1 MHNYVLLLLYYP
13 DHTTSTPRSYFES
26 LSTSGP
32 GPSNTSYEKVS
43 DGMQSLFKEIPRLVL
58 HNANVIT
65 LNPTAPRAT
74 GVVCEGGV
82 ITSTSDV
89 DVRLALRSGEYDEI
103 DCEGRTALPGFID
116 AHVHFL
122 AYASSLTA
130 VDCSPQVVASI
141 SDITAALSERAKRTP
156 EGEWVRG
163 TGYDEFRLRE
173 KRHPT
178 RWDLDPF
185 LPSHPVKLGHR
196 SGHGTVLNGRA
207 LALAG
212 ISIETP
218 EPIAGFIDRDI
229 NTGEPTGLFIDL
241 DDWLDERLGPQ
252 PRGDEMEPAARQA
265 AEVFLSKGITSFH
278 DASPCNSLKRWS
290 FFQSLVSGPEP
301 FPRATLMPGFAHL
314 REFVEAGLGFGA
326 GDDRL
331 RVGHCKIVLSQAG
344 GTLQPSPRELREAV
358 REAASV
364 GFPVAIHAVEEAEV
378 EAAIEAIES
387 VDTPGLAH
395 RIEHA
400 SICPPSLIARLKARN
415 VTVVTQPAFVYHSG
429 DRYLAELP
437 ERDAA
442 NLYPLRAWLDSGLN
456 VSASSDA
463 PVTPPDPLLGI
474 QAAVLRRARTG
485 QTVSREHAVS
495 IGDAITL
502 HGDTASHSAGLG
514 GEVGVVRRGALADF
528 AVLDRDPMSVPA
540 EEIGGIGVWV
550 TVVGGGV
557 G

>member
-1 MHNYVLLLLYYP
+1 M
-13 DHTTSTPRSYFES
+13 TETR
-26 LSTSGP
+26 
-32 GPSNTSYEKVS
+32 K
-43 DGMQSLFKEIPRLVL
+43 LVL
-58 HNANVIT
+58 HNANVMT
-65 LNPTAPRAT
+65 LDPSAPRAT

-82 ITSTSDV
+82 ITSTSNV
-89 DVRLALRSGEYDEI
+89 DVQRALRSGGYEEI

-130 VDCSPQVVASI
+130 VDCSDRAVASI
-141 SDITAALSERAKRTP
+141 PDITSALSERAKKTP
-156 EGEWVRG
+156 KGEWVRG

-178 RWDLDPF
+178 RRDLDTLIPD
-185 LPSHPVKLGHR
+185 HPVKLGHR

-229 NTGEPTGLFIDL
+229 NTGNPTGLFIDL
-241 DDWLDERLGPQ
+241 DDWLDERIGPQ
-252 PRGDEMEPAARQA
+252 PRGEEMEPAARQA
-265 AEVFLSKGITSFH
+265 AEAFLSKGITSFH

-301 FPRATLMPGFAHL
+301 FPRTTLMPGFQHL

-344 GTLQPSPRELREAV
+344 GALQPSPRELREAV
-358 REAASV
+358 REAGSV

-387 VDTPGLAH
+387 VDTSGLAH

-400 SICPPSLIARLKARN
+400 SICPPALIARLKARN
-415 VTVVTQPAFVYHSG
+415 VTVVTQLAFVYHSG
-429 DRYLAELP
+429 DRYIAELS

-442 NLYPLRAWLDSGLN
+442 NLYPLRAWFDSGLN
-456 VSASSDA
+456 VAASSDA

-474 QAAVLRRARTG
+474 QVSVLRRARTG
-485 QTVSREHAVS
+485 QSVSPEQGVS
-495 IGDAITL
+495 IAEAMAL
-502 HGDTASHSAGLG
+502 HGGAASHYGGLG
-514 GEVGVVRRGALADF
+514 GRVGVVKKGALADF
-528 AVLDRDPMSVPA
+528 AVLDRDPMSVPT
-540 EEIGGIGVWV
+540 EEIGGIGVWA
-550 TVVGGGV
+550 TVVGGRVVFG
-557 G
+557 GR

>member
-1 MHNYVLLLLYYP
+1 MASVVLSRSHDFHP
-13 DHTTSTPRSYFES
+13 PRSYFES

-32 GPSNTSYEKVS
+32 DPSNPSYEKVS
-43 DGMQSLFKEIPRLVL
+43 DVMQNLFKEIPRLVL

-65 LNPTAPRAT
+65 LDASAPRAT

-89 DVRLALRSGEYDEI
+89 DVQRVLRSGGYEEI

-122 AYASSLTA
+122 SYASSLTA
-130 VDCSPQVVASI
+130 VDCSPQAAASI
-141 SDITAALSERAKRTP
+141 HDITAALSERAKKTP

-178 RWDLDPF
+178 RHDLDAF
-185 LPSHPVKLGHR
+185 ISNHPVKLGHR

-252 PRGDEMEPAARQA
+252 PRGEEMEPAARQA

-314 REFVEAGLGFGA
+314 REFVGVGLGFGA

-344 GTLQPSPRELREAV
+344 GALQPSPRELREAV
-358 REAASV
+358 REAGSV
-364 GFPVAIHAVEEAEV
+364 GFPVAIHAVEEVEI
-378 EAAIEAIES
+378 EAAVEAIES
-387 VDTPGLAH
+387 VDAPGPAH

-437 ERDAA
+437 ERDA
-442 NLYPLRAWLDSGLN
+442 
-456 VSASSDA
+456 
-463 PVTPPDPLLGI
+463 
-474 QAAVLRRARTG
+474 
-485 QTVSREHAVS
+485 
-495 IGDAITL
+495 
-502 HGDTASHSAGLG
+502 
-514 GEVGVVRRGALADF
+514 
-528 AVLDRDPMSVPA
+528 
-540 EEIGGIGVWV
+540 
-550 TVVGGGV
+550 
-557 G
+557 

>member
-1 MHNYVLLLLYYP
+1 MLSCT
-13 DHTTSTPRSYFES
+13 HTPPPRKPANMTETP
-26 LSTSGP
+26 
-32 GPSNTSYEKVS
+32 K
-43 DGMQSLFKEIPRLVL
+43 LVL

-65 LNPTAPRAT
+65 LDPSTPRAT

-82 ITSTSDV
+82 ITSISVV
-89 DVRLALRSGEYDEI
+89 DVERALRSGEYEEI
-103 DCEGRTALPGFID
+103 DCEERTALPGFID

-130 VDCSPQVVASI
+130 VDCSPQTVASI

-173 KRHPT
+173 KRHPN
-178 RWDLDPF
+178 RRDLDSF
-185 LPSHPVKLGHR
+185 LPDHPVKLGHR
-196 SGHGTVLNGRA
+196 SGHGTVLNSRA
-207 LALAG
+207 LELAG

-218 EPIAGFIDRDI
+218 EPISGFIDRYI

-278 DASPCNSLKRWS
+278 DASPCNSVKRWS
-290 FFQSLVSGPEP
+290 FFRSLVSGSEP
-301 FPRATLMPGFAHL
+301 FPRATLMPGYAHL

-344 GTLQPSPRELREAV
+344 GALQPSLIELREAV

-378 EAAIEAIES
+378 EAVTS
-387 VDTPGLAH
+387 RLLSL
-395 RIEHA
+395 
-400 SICPPSLIARLKARN
+400 SIRPARP
-415 VTVVTQPAFVYHSG
+415 T
-429 DRYLAELP
+429 
-437 ERDAA
+437 
-442 NLYPLRAWLDSGLN
+442 
-456 VSASSDA
+456 ASSTRPSA
-463 PVTPPDPLLGI
+463 PRPL
-474 QAAVLRRARTG
+474 
-485 QTVSREHAVS
+485 
-495 IGDAITL
+495 
-502 HGDTASHSAGLG
+502 
-514 GEVGVVRRGALADF
+514 
-528 AVLDRDPMSVPA
+528 
-540 EEIGGIGVWV
+540 
-550 TVVGGGV
+550 
-557 G
+557 

>member
-1 MHNYVLLLLYYP
+1 M
-13 DHTTSTPRSYFES
+13 TETP
-26 LSTSGP
+26 
-32 GPSNTSYEKVS
+32 K
-43 DGMQSLFKEIPRLVL
+43 LVL

-65 LNPTAPRAT
+65 LEPSAPRAT

-82 ITSTSDV
+82 IASTSGV
-89 DVRLALRSGEYDEI
+89 DVQRALRSGKYEEI
-103 DCEGRTALPGFID
+103 DCEGRTVLPGFID

-122 AYASSLTA
+122 AYASSLTS
-130 VDCSPQVVASI
+130 VDCSPQAATSI
-141 SDITAALSERAKRTP
+141 PDITAALSERAKRTP

-178 RWDLDPF
+178 RRDLDAL
-185 LPSHPVKLGHR
+185 LPDHPVKLGHR
-196 SGHGTVLNGRA
+196 SGHGTVLNSRA
-207 LALAG
+207 LDLAG

-218 EPIAGFIDRDI
+218 EPISGFIDRDI

-252 PRGDEMEPAARQA
+252 PRGEEMEPAALQA

-301 FPRATLMPGFAHL
+301 FPRATFMPGFAHL

-326 GDDRL
+326 GDNRL

-378 EAAIEAIES
+378 EAAVEAIES
-387 VDTPGLAH
+387 VDAPGLAH

-400 SICPPSLIARLKARN
+400 SICPPSLIARLKAKN
-415 VTVVTQPAFVYHSG
+415 VTVVTQPAFIYHSG
-429 DRYLAELP
+429 DRYLAELS
-437 ERDAA
+437 ETEIA

-456 VSASSDA
+456 VAASSDA

-485 QTVSREHAVS
+485 QSVSSEQAVS
-495 IGDAITL
+495 IGEAISL
-502 HGDTASHSAGLG
+502 HGGAASYYGGLG
-514 GEVGVVRRGALADF
+514 GRVGVVRKGALADC
-528 AVLDRDPMSVPA
+528 AVLDRDPMSIPA

-550 TVVGGGV
+550 SVVGGGV
-557 G
+557 AFRPG

>member
-1 MHNYVLLLLYYP
+1 M
-13 DHTTSTPRSYFES
+13 TETR
-26 LSTSGP
+26 
-32 GPSNTSYEKVS
+32 K
-43 DGMQSLFKEIPRLVL
+43 LVL
-58 HNANVIT
+58 HNANVMT
-65 LNPTAPRAT
+65 LDPSAPRAT

-82 ITSTSDV
+82 ITSTSEV
-89 DVRLALRSGEYDEI
+89 DVQRALQSGEYEEI
-103 DCEGRTALPGFID
+103 NCEGRTALPGFID

-122 AYASSLTA
+122 AYAASLTA
-130 VDCSPQVVASI
+130 VDCSPQAVASI
-141 SDITAALSERAKRTP
+141 PDITAALSERAKKTP

-173 KRHPT
+173 KQHPT
-178 RWDLDPF
+178 RRDLDPF
-185 LPSHPVKLGHR
+185 LPDHPVKLGHR

-207 LALAG
+207 LDLAG
-212 ISIETP
+212 ISIETA
-218 EPIAGFIDRDI
+218 EPIVGFIDRDI

-252 PRGDEMEPAARQA
+252 PRGDEMGPAARQA

-301 FPRATLMPGFAHL
+301 FLRATLMPGFAHL
-314 REFVEAGLGFGA
+314 REFVEAELGFGA

-344 GTLQPSPRELREAV
+344 GTLRPSHRELREAV
-358 REAASV
+358 REAMSV

-378 EAAIEAIES
+378 EAAIGAIES
-387 VDTPGLAH
+387 VDTPGPAH

-429 DRYLAELP
+429 DRYLADLP
-437 ERDAA
+437 EKDIS
-442 NLYPLRAWLDSGLN
+442 NLYTLRAWLDSGLK
-456 VSASSDA
+456 VAASSDA

-474 QAAVLRRARTG
+474 QASVLRRARMG
-485 QTVSREHAVS
+485 QPVSREQGVS
-495 IGDAITL
+495 IAEAMTL
-502 HGDTASHSAGLG
+502 HGGAASHYRGLG
-514 GEVGVVRRGALADF
+514 GRVGVVRRGALADF
-528 AVLDRDPMSVPA
+528 VVLDRDPMSVSA
-540 EEIGGIGVWV
+540 EEIGGIGVWA

>member
-1 MHNYVLLLLYYP
+1 M
-13 DHTTSTPRSYFES
+13 TETR
-26 LSTSGP
+26 
-32 GPSNTSYEKVS
+32 K
-43 DGMQSLFKEIPRLVL
+43 LVL
-58 HNANVIT
+58 HNANVMT
-65 LNPTAPRAT
+65 LDPSAPRAT

-82 ITSTSDV
+82 ITSTADV
-89 DVRLALRSGEYDEI
+89 DVRLALRSGKYEEI

-122 AYASSLTA
+122 AYASSLSA
-130 VDCSPQVVASI
+130 VDCSPQAVASI
-141 SDITAALSERAKRTP
+141 PDITAALSERAKKTP

-178 RWDLDPF
+178 RRDLDPF
-185 LPSHPVKLGHR
+185 LPDHPVKLGHR

-207 LALAG
+207 LDLAG
-212 ISIETP
+212 ISMETA
-218 EPIAGFIDRDI
+218 EPIVGFIDRDI
-229 NTGEPTGLFIDL
+229 NTGEPAGLFIDL

-252 PRGDEMEPAARQA
+252 PRGDEMGSAARQA

-301 FPRATLMPGFAHL
+301 FPRTTLMPGFAHL
-314 REFVEAGLGFGA
+314 REFVGAGLGFGA

-344 GTLQPSPRELREAV
+344 GTLRPSPRELREAV
-358 REAASV
+358 WEAAAV

-378 EAAIEAIES
+378 EAAVGAIES
-387 VDTPGLAH
+387 VDTPGPAH

-400 SICPPSLIARLKARN
+400 SICPPYLIARLKAKN

-437 ERDAA
+437 DRDAA
-442 NLYPLRAWLDSGLN
+442 NLYPLRTWLDSGLK
-456 VSASSDA
+456 VAASSDA

-474 QAAVLRRARTG
+474 QASVLRRARTG
-485 QTVSREHAVS
+485 QPVSRKQGVSIAEAMTLHRGAVS
-495 IGDAITL
+495 RYG
-502 HGDTASHSAGLG
+502 GLG
-514 GEVGVVRRGALADF
+514 GRVGVIRRGALADF

>member
-1 MHNYVLLLLYYP
+1 M
-13 DHTTSTPRSYFES
+13 TETR
-26 LSTSGP
+26 
-32 GPSNTSYEKVS
+32 K
-43 DGMQSLFKEIPRLVL
+43 LVL
-58 HNANVIT
+58 HNANVMT
-65 LNPTAPRAT
+65 LDPSAPRAT

-82 ITSTSDV
+82 ITSTSGV
-89 DVRLALRSGEYDEI
+89 DVERALRSGEYGEI
-103 DCEGRTALPGFID
+103 NCEGRTALPGFID

-130 VDCSPQVVASI
+130 VDCSPQAVTSI
-141 SDITAALSERAKRTP
+141 PEITAALSERAKRTP

-163 TGYDEFRLRE
+163 AGYDEFRLRE
-173 KRHPT
+173 KRHPN
-178 RWDLDPF
+178 RRDLDPF
-185 LPSHPVKLGHR
+185 LSNHPVKLGHR

-207 LALAG
+207 LDLAK

-252 PRGDEMEPAARQA
+252 PRGEEMEPAARQA

-290 FFQSLVSGPEP
+290 FFRLLVSGSEP
-301 FPRATLMPGFAHL
+301 FPRATLMPGYAHL

-344 GTLQPSPRELREAV
+344 GTLQPSPLELREAV
-358 REAASV
+358 REAAAV
-364 GFPVAIHAVEEAEV
+364 GFPVAIHAVEEVEV
-378 EAAIEAIES
+378 EAAVEAIES
-387 VDTPGLAH
+387 FDTPGLTH

-400 SICPPSLIARLKARN
+400 SICPPSLIARLKAKN

-437 ERDAA
+437 ERDVA

-456 VSASSDA
+456 VGASSDA

-485 QTVSREHAVS
+485 QSVSRQQAVS
-495 IGDAITL
+495 IAEAMTL
-502 HGDTASHSAGLG
+502 HGGAASHYEGLG
-514 GEVGVVRRGALADF
+514 GRVGVVRRGALADF
-528 AVLDRDPMSVPA
+528 AVLDRDPMSVSA
-540 EEIGGIGVWV
+540 EEIGGIGVWAS
-550 TVVGGGV
+550 VVGGGV
-557 G
+557 ALGLG

>member
-1 MHNYVLLLLYYP
+1 M
-13 DHTTSTPRSYFES
+13 TETR
-26 LSTSGP
+26 
-32 GPSNTSYEKVS
+32 K
-43 DGMQSLFKEIPRLVL
+43 LVL
-58 HNANVIT
+58 HNANVMT
-65 LNPTAPRAT
+65 LDPSAPRAT

-130 VDCSPQVVASI
+130 VDCSPQAAASI
-141 SDITAALSERAKRTP
+141 TDITAALSERAKNTP
-156 EGEWVRG
+156 KGKWVRG

-178 RWDLDPF
+178 RGDLDPR
-185 LPSHPVKLGHR
+185 LPDHPVKLGHR
-196 SGHGTVLNGRA
+196 SGHGTVLNSQA
-207 LALAG
+207 LDLAG

-218 EPIAGFIDRDI
+218 EPISGFIDRDF

-290 FFQSLVSGPEP
+290 FFQSLVSGSGP
-301 FPRATLMPGFAHL
+301 FPRTTLMPGFAHL
-314 REFVEAGLGFGA
+314 REFVEAELGFGA
-326 GDDRL
+326 GDDGL
-331 RVGHCKIVLSQAG
+331 GFGVGDDGLGFGVGDDGLWVGHCKIVLSQAG
-344 GTLQPSPRELREAV
+344 GTLQPSPRDLRDMV

-387 VDTPGLAH
+387 VDTPDLVH

-400 SICPPSLIARLKARN
+400 SICPPSLIARLKVRK

-429 DRYLAELP
+429 DRYLAELS
-437 ERDAA
+437 EGDAA
-442 NLYPLRAWLDSGLN
+442 NLYPLRTWLDSGLN
-456 VSASSDA
+456 VAASSDA

-485 QTVSREHAVS
+485 QSVSSEHAVS
-495 IGDAITL
+495 IAEAMTL
-502 HGDTASHSAGLG
+502 HGGAASRYGGLG
-514 GEVGVVRRGALADF
+514 GRVGVIRRGALADF

-540 EEIGGIGVWV
+540 EEIGGIGVWAS
-550 TVVGGGV
+550 VVGGGV
-557 G
+557 VFGAR

>member
-1 MHNYVLLLLYYP
+1 MLSCT
-13 DHTTSTPRSYFES
+13 HTPPPRKPAYMTETP
-26 LSTSGP
+26 
-32 GPSNTSYEKVS
+32 K
-43 DGMQSLFKEIPRLVL
+43 LVL
-58 HNANVIT
+58 YNANVIT
-65 LNPTAPRAT
+65 LDPSAPRAT

-82 ITSTSDV
+82 IASTSDV
-89 DVRLALRSGEYDEI
+89 DVERAIRTGEYGEI
-103 DCEGRTALPGFID
+103 DCEGRTVLPGFID

-130 VDCSPQVVASI
+130 VDCSPQAVASI
-141 SDITAALSERAKRTP
+141 PDITAALSERARNTP

-178 RWDLDPF
+178 RRDLDPF
-185 LPSHPVKLGHR
+185 LSNHLVKLGHR
-196 SGHGTVLNGRA
+196 SGHGTVLNSRA
-207 LALAG
+207 LELAG

-252 PRGDEMEPAARQA
+252 PRGEEMEPAARQA
-265 AEVFLSKGITSFH
+265 ADVFLSKGITSFH

-290 FFQSLVSGPEP
+290 FFQSLVSGSEP
-301 FPRATLMPGFAHL
+301 FPRAILMPGFAHL
-314 REFVEAGLGFGA
+314 REFVGAGLGFGA

-344 GTLQPSPRELREAV
+344 GTLQPSPRDLRDMV

-378 EAAIEAIES
+378 EAAVEAIES

-400 SICPPSLIARLKARN
+400 SICPPSLIARLKARK

-429 DRYLAELP
+429 DRYLAELS
-437 ERDAA
+437 EGDAA

-456 VSASSDA
+456 VAASSDA

-485 QTVSREHAVS
+485 QSVSSEHAVS
-495 IGDAITL
+495 IAEAMTL
-502 HGDTASHSAGLG
+502 HGGAASHYGGLG
-514 GEVGVVRRGALADF
+514 RRVGVVRRGALADF
-528 AVLDRDPMSVPA
+528 AVLYRDPMSVPA
-540 EEIGGIGVWV
+540 EEIGGIGVWAS
-550 TVVGGGV
+550 VVGGGV

>member
-58 HNANVIT
+58 HNADVIT
-65 LNPTAPRAT
+65 LDPGAPRAT

-89 DVRLALRSGEYDEI
+89 DVQRALRSGEYEEI
-103 DCEGRTALPGFID
+103 DCAERTVLPGFID

-141 SDITAALSERAKRTP
+141 TDITAALRERARNTP

-178 RWDLDPF
+178 RRDLDTLIPN
-185 LPSHPVKLGHR
+185 HPVKLGHR
-196 SGHGTVLNGRA
+196 SGHGTVLSGRA
-207 LALAG
+207 LDLAG

-314 REFVEAGLGFGA
+314 REFVEAELGFGA

-344 GTLQPSPRELREAV
+344 GTLRPSHRDLREAV
-358 REAASV
+358 QEAMSV

-378 EAAIEAIES
+378 EAAIGAIES
-387 VDTPGLAH
+387 VNTPGLAH

-485 QTVSREHAVS
+485 QSVSREQGVS
-495 IGDAITL
+495 IAEAMAL
-502 HGDTASHSAGLG
+502 HGGTASHYGGLG
-514 GEVGVVRRGALADF
+514 GRVGVVRRGALADF
-528 AVLDRDPMSVPA
+528 VVLDRDPMSVPA
-540 EEIGGIGVWV
+540 EEIGGIGVWAS
-550 TVVGGGV
+550 VVGGGV

>member
-1 MHNYVLLLLYYP
+1 M
-13 DHTTSTPRSYFES
+13 TETR
-26 LSTSGP
+26 
-32 GPSNTSYEKVS
+32 K
-43 DGMQSLFKEIPRLVL
+43 LVL
-58 HNANVIT
+58 HNANVMT
-65 LNPTAPRAT
+65 LDPSAPRAT

-89 DVRLALRSGEYDEI
+89 DVQRALRSGEYEEI
-103 DCEGRTALPGFID
+103 DCEERTALPGFID

-130 VDCSPQVVASI
+130 VDCSPEAVASI
-141 SDITAALSERAKRTP
+141 TDITAALRERARNTP

-178 RWDLDPF
+178 RRDLDTLIPD
-185 LPSHPVKLGHR
+185 HPVKLGHR
-196 SGHGTVLNGRA
+196 SGHGTVLSGRA
-207 LALAG
+207 LDLAG

-229 NTGEPTGLFIDL
+229 NTGEPMGLFIDL
-241 DDWLDERLGPQ
+241 DDWLDERLGAQ
-252 PRGDEMEPAARQA
+252 PRGDEMEPAAGQA
-265 AEVFLSKGITSFH
+265 AAVFLSKGITSFH

-290 FFQSLVSGPEP
+290 FFRSLVSGPEP
-301 FPRATLMPGFAHL
+301 FPRTTVMPGFAHL
-314 REFVEAGLGFGA
+314 REFVGAGLGFGV
-326 GDDRL
+326 GDNRL

-344 GTLQPSPRELREAV
+344 GTLYPSPQKLREAV
-358 REAASV
+358 REAAEV
-364 GFPVAIHAVEEAEV
+364 GFPVAIHAVEETEV

-387 VDTPGLAH
+387 VNTPGLAH

-400 SICPPSLIARLKARN
+400 SICPPSLIARLKAKN

-437 ERDAA
+437 ERDIAK
-442 NLYPLRAWLDSGLN
+442 LYPLRAWLDSGLN
-456 VSASSDA
+456 VAASSDA

-485 QTVSREHAVS
+485 QPVSREQGVCIPEAM
-495 IGDAITL
+495 TL
-502 HGDTASHSAGLG
+502 HGGAASQYEGRGGL
-514 GEVGVVRRGALADF
+514 VGVVKKGALADF
-528 AVLDRDPMSVPA
+528 VVLDRDPMSVPA

>member
-1 MHNYVLLLLYYP
+1 M
-13 DHTTSTPRSYFES
+13 
-26 LSTSGP
+26 
-32 GPSNTSYEKVS
+32 S
-43 DGMQSLFKEIPRLVL
+43 DTQGLVL
-58 HNANVIT
+58 HNANVLT
-65 LNPTAPRAT
+65 LDPRMPRAT

-82 ITSTSDV
+82 ITSTSGEDV
-89 DVRLALRSGEYDEI
+89 QHALRSGEYEEI
-103 DCEGRTALPGFID
+103 DCGGRTVLPGFID

-130 VDCSPQVVASI
+130 VDCSPQAVDSI
-141 SDITAALSERAKRTP
+141 GEIAAVLQERARETR
-156 EGEWVRG
+156 EGRWVRG
-163 TGYDEFRLRE
+163 AGYDEFRLRE

-178 RWDLDPF
+178 RQDLDAHIPD
-185 LPSHPVKLGHR
+185 HPVKLGHR

-207 LALAG
+207 LDLAG

-218 EPIAGFIDRDI
+218 EPMAGFIDRDI
-229 NTGEPTGLFIDL
+229 NTGDPTGLFIDL
-241 DDWLDERLGPQ
+241 DDWLDERLGPR

-265 AEVFLSKGITSFH
+265 AEVFLSNGITSFH
-278 DASPCNSLKRWS
+278 DASPCNSLKRWEV
-290 FFQSLVSGPEP
+290 FQSLVSGPEP
-301 FPRATLMPGFAHL
+301 FPRTTVMPGFAHL
-314 REFVEAGLGFGA
+314 REFVGAGLGFGA
-326 GDDRL
+326 GDDML

-344 GTLQPSPRELREAV
+344 GTLYPSPLELREAV
-358 REAASV
+358 REAAAV

-378 EAAIEAIES
+378 EAAIKAIES
-387 VDTPGLAH
+387 IDAPGLAH

-400 SICPPSLIARLKARN
+400 SICPPSLIARMKARN

-437 ERDAA
+437 ERDIA

-456 VSASSDA
+456 VAASSDA
-463 PVTPPDPLLGI
+463 PVTQPDPLLGI

-502 HGDTASHSAGLG
+502 HGNTASHSAGLG
-514 GEVGVVRRGALADF
+514 GEVGVVRRGALADL

-540 EEIGGIGVWV
+540 EEIGGIGVWTV
-550 TVVGGGV
+550 VVGGGV
-557 G
+557 AFGSR